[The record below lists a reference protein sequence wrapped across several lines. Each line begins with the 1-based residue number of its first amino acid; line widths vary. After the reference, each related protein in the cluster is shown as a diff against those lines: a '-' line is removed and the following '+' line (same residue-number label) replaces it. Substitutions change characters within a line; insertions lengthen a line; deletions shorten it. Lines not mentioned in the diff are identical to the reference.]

1 MSNRMNRNY
10 EGELA
15 EWIVGNFVKLAGYI
29 LLSVIILTFR
39 FPKVM
44 LPLIAVII
52 GVVVLS
58 SYGARLPSWSA
69 RQPVSRGVQTSVV
82 VPTQAPKPSVD
93 KNTSD
98 AKPAEVAGVA
108 TADRLNIRAGP
119 GTDQSVIGKL
129 SKDDKVTVQGRNEAG
144 DWLSIS
150 YNGRTGW
157 VATKYIALQV
167 PVADIP
173 LAAASSTD
181 TASSAAAVPTSGMW
195 IMEVEP
201 GSEAANAGFRKGQLL
216 VSLNGQDIQ
225 KAQTV
230 NEIIAQNIGSSITV
244 VLWEN
249 GREITVTITA
259 QDRLIGVTLC
269 QLDRCPQGR
278 YP

>member
-1 MSNRMNRNY
+1 MSNRMNRDY

-29 LLSVIILTFR
+29 LFGVIVLTFR

-44 LPLIAVII
+44 LPLIALVI
-52 GVVVLS
+52 GVVVLTG
-58 SYGARLPSWSA
+58 YGPRLLSWNA
-69 RQPVSRGVQTSVV
+69 TQPVSRGAQTSVV
-82 VPTQAPKPSVD
+82 APTQAPKPSSD
-93 KNTSD
+93 KNPSD
-98 AKPAEVAGVA
+98 AKPAEVVGVA

-129 SKDDKVTVQGRNEAG
+129 SKDEKVTVEGRNEAG

-150 YNGRTGW
+150 YNGGTGW

-173 LAAASSTD
+173 LAAASSND
-181 TASSAAAVPTSGMW
+181 TSSSAAPTTGMW

-230 NEIIAQNIGSSITV
+230 NEIIAQNIGFAITA

-249 GREITVTITA
+249 GREITATITP
-259 QDRLIGVTLC
+259 QDRLVGVTLC